1 MPIEFPQPPE
11 RVAAEARPP
20 RDVRLRPR
28 ERGLGPP
35 APVPPQPIF
44 TSGLE
49 DVLAADGIEAG
60 ISGPTHWRI
69 STFEPGGTPQVK
81 EVPDTPGASGT
92 ATGDDRFSPQIRE
105 ALAVASED
113 PRVGEGSFEARLFR
127 LPAVSLMAL
136 WLHSSSLSLFVP
148 IGPAAGLESNRV
160 YDEAT
165 FLSALRGAAEQ
176 TLSAYRDAENPDE
189 LGS

>member
-11 RVAAEARPP
+11 RVADEARPP
-20 RDVRLRPR
+20 REVRPR
-28 ERGLGPP
+28 ERGLGHP

-49 DVLAADGIEAG
+49 DVLAADGVERS
-60 ISGPTHWRI
+60 ISGPTHWRV
-69 STFEPGGTPQVK
+69 STFAAGGSPQVK
-81 EVPDTPGASGT
+81 EVPDDPARLGT

-113 PRVGEGSFEARLFR
+113 PRVGEGTFEARLFR
-127 LPAVSLMAL
+127 LPAVSVMAL
-136 WLHSSSLSLFVP
+136 WLHSASQSLFVP
-148 IGPAAGLESNRV
+148 IGAAAGLEPNRV
-160 YDEAT
+160 YDEQA
-165 FLSALRGAAEQ
+165 FLAALRGTAEQ